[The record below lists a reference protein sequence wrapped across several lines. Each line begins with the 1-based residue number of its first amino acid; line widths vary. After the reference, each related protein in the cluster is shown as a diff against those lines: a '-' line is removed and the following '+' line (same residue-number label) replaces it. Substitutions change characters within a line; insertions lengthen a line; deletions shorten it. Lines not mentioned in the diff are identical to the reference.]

1 MNRLMLIRLRS
12 KGVGKKFLSGQ
23 SCQRSKVALG
33 RIHHDRG
40 AAGID
45 LVAGQIGKIFQH
57 RAVDKSGTALPG
69 IFRQMAVINQCEP
82 LFSKFID

>member
-1 MNRLMLIRLRS
+1 MRHLLFIRLRS
-12 KGVGKKFLSGQ
+12 KGVGKKFFSRQTGL
-23 SCQRSKVALG
+23 RTKVALG
-33 RIHHDRG
+33 RVHHDRG
-40 AAGID
+40 AASID
-45 LVAGQIGKIFQH
+45 LVAAQVGKIFQH